1 MDELRAIVIGLV
13 QGLTEF
19 LPISSSGH
27 LIIVRE
33 MFHWHFLEDDLTFD
47 VALHLG
53 TTVAVLAYFWRE
65 WLQMATAL
73 LPGRQTS
80 SAPAANPDSIY
91 NSRFLMLLIAGSLP
105 AAIVGVALGDWVEN
119 EVRSPLVVGAMLI
132 VFGLVLLFAEQVGR
146 KTRQI
151 AGAGWGDALLVGCAQ
166 AVSLVPGVS
175 RSGITITA
183 ALVRGFRREDAARFS
198 FLLATPV
205 IVGAGLFKMAEA
217 ARDGIPSS
225 DVPVLL
231 LGTVAASVVGWAS
244 IGYLLRLVQTQ
255 SYAPFIVYRVLAG
268 MFFLIYFSLT

>member
-1 MDELRAIVIGLV
+1 MDELRAIVVGLV

-27 LIIVRE
+27 LIVVRE

-65 WLQMATAL
+65 WLQMLRAL
-73 LPGRQTS
+73 LPGRKATQV
-80 SAPAANPDSIY
+80 PANPASIY
-91 NSRFLMLLIAGSLP
+91 DSRFLMLLVVGSLP
-105 AAIVGVALGDWVEN
+105 AAIVGFALNDWVEN
-119 EVRSPLVVGAMLI
+119 EVRSPLIVGAMLI
-132 VFGLVLLFAEQVGR
+132 VFGLVLLFAERLGR
-146 KTRQI
+146 KVRQI

-175 RSGITITA
+175 RSGVTITA
-183 ALVRGFRREDAARFS
+183 ALARGFRREDAARFS

-205 IVGAGLFKMAEA
+205 IVGAGLLKMTQAI
-217 ARDGIPSS
+217 RDGIPSS

-231 LGTVAASVVGWAS
+231 AGTVTASLVGWAS
-244 IGYLLRLVQTQ
+244 IGYLLRLVQSQ
-255 SYAPFIVYRVLAG
+255 SYAPFVVYRLLAG
-268 MFFLIYFSLT
+268 VFFLAYFLIT

>member
-27 LIIVRE
+27 LIVVRE
-33 MFHWHFLEDDLTFD
+33 LFHWHFLEDDLTFD

-65 WLQMATAL
+65 WLDMLGAL
-73 LPGRQTS
+73 LPGRRAAGGS
-80 SAPAANPDSIY
+80 ANPGSIY
-91 NSRFLMLLIAGSLP
+91 DSRFLMLLVVGSLP
-105 AAIVGVALGDWVEN
+105 AAIVGLPLEHWVE
-119 EVRSPLVVGAMLI
+119 ETVRAPEVVGAMLI
-132 VFGLVLLFAEQVGR
+132 VFGLVLLLAECLGPKVR
-146 KTRQI
+146 KI
-151 AGAGWGDALLVGCAQ
+151 AGAGWGDALLIGCAQ

-175 RSGITITA
+175 RSGVTITA
-183 ALVRGFRREDAARFS
+183 ALARGFRREDAARFS

-205 IVGAGLFKMAEA
+205 IVGAGLTKMAQA
-217 ARDGIPSS
+217 VRDGIPSG

-231 LGTVAASVVGWAS
+231 VGTVTAAVVGWAS

-255 SYAPFIVYRVLAG
+255 SFVPFVVYRILAG
-268 MFFLIYFSLT
+268 VFFLAYFAAT

>member
-27 LIIVRE
+27 LIVVRE

-65 WLQMATAL
+65 WLQMLAAL
-73 LPGRQTS
+73 LPRRKTTS
-80 SAPAANPDSIY
+80 VPANPGSIY
-91 NSRFLMLLIAGSLP
+91 NSRFLMLLVVGSMP
-105 AAIVGVALGDWVEN
+105 AAVVGFALNDWVEN

-132 VFGLVLLFAEQVGR
+132 VFGLVLLFAERLGQKV
-146 KTRQI
+146 RQI

-205 IVGAGLFKMAEA
+205 IVGAGSLKMMQAIH
-217 ARDGIPSS
+217 DGIPSS

-231 LGTVAASVVGWAS
+231 VGTVTASIVGWAS
-244 IGYLLRLVQTQ
+244 IGYLLRMVQTQ
-255 SYAPFIVYRVLAG
+255 SYAPFIAYRVLAG
-268 MFFLIYFSLT
+268 VFFLVYFLAT

>member
-27 LIIVRE
+27 LIVVRE

-65 WLQMATAL
+65 WLAMLAAL
-73 LPGRQTS
+73 LPGRKTTS
-80 SAPAANPDSIY
+80 VPTNPGSIY
-91 NSRFLMLLIAGSLP
+91 NSRFLMLLVVGSMP
-105 AAIVGVALGDWVEN
+105 AAVVGFALNDWVEN

-132 VFGLVLLFAEQVGR
+132 VFGLVLLFAERLGR
-146 KTRQI
+146 KARQI
-151 AGAGWGDALLVGCAQ
+151 ASAGWGDALLVGCAQ

-183 ALVRGFRREDAARFS
+183 ALARGFRREDAARFS

-205 IVGAGLFKMAEA
+205 IVGAGSLKMMQAIH
-217 ARDGIPSS
+217 DGIPSS

-231 LGTVAASVVGWAS
+231 IGTVTASIAGWAS

-255 SYAPFIVYRVLAG
+255 SYAPFIAYRVLAG
-268 MFFLIYFSLT
+268 LFFLVYFLAT

>member
-27 LIIVRE
+27 LIVVRE
-33 MFHWHFLEDDLTFD
+33 LFHWHFLEDDLTFD

-65 WLQMATAL
+65 WLAMLAAL
-73 LPGRQTS
+73 LPGRKTTS
-80 SAPAANPDSIY
+80 VPANPGSIY
-91 NSRFLMLLIAGSLP
+91 NSRFLMLLVIGSLP
-105 AAIVGVALGDWVEN
+105 AAVVGFALNDWVEN

-132 VFGLVLLFAEQVGR
+132 VFGLVLLFAERLSPKV
-146 KTRQI
+146 RQI

-205 IVGAGLFKMAEA
+205 IVGAGSLKMIQAI
-217 ARDGIPSS
+217 RDGIPSS

-231 LGTVAASVVGWAS
+231 VGTVTASIVGWAS

-255 SYAPFIVYRVLAG
+255 SYAPFIAYRVLAG
-268 MFFLIYFSLT
+268 VFFLVYFLAT

>member
-27 LIIVRE
+27 LIVVRE
-33 MFHWHFLEDDLTFD
+33 MFHWHFLEDNLTFD

-65 WLQMATAL
+65 WLEMLTAP
-73 LPGRQTS
+73 LPRRKTTS
-80 SAPAANPDSIY
+80 LPANPGSIY
-91 NSRFLMLLIAGSLP
+91 NARFLMLLVIGSLP
-105 AAIVGVALGDWVEN
+105 AAIVGFALNDWVEN

-132 VFGLVLLFAEQVGR
+132 VFGLVLLFAERLGQ
-146 KTRQI
+146 KARQI

-175 RSGITITA
+175 RSGVTITA
-183 ALVRGFRREDAARFS
+183 ALARGFRREDAARFS

-205 IVGAGLFKMAEA
+205 IVGAGSLKMTQAIV
-217 ARDGIPSS
+217 DGIPSS
-225 DVPVLL
+225 DIPVLL
-231 LGTVAASVVGWAS
+231 AGTVTAAVAGWAS

-255 SYAPFIVYRVLAG
+255 SYAPFIVYRILAG
-268 MFFLIYFSLT
+268 VFFLAYFLAT

>member
-27 LIIVRE
+27 LIVVRE
-33 MFHWHFLEDDLTFD
+33 LFHWHFLEDDLTFD

-65 WLQMATAL
+65 WLEMLSAL
-73 LPGRQTS
+73 LPGRKTTS
-80 SAPAANPDSIY
+80 VPANPGSIY
-91 NSRFLMLLIAGSLP
+91 NSRFLMLLVVGSLP
-105 AAIVGVALGDWVEN
+105 AALVGFALNDWVEN

-132 VFGLVLLFAEQVGR
+132 VFGLVLLFAERLGQ
-146 KTRQI
+146 KARQI

-175 RSGITITA
+175 RSGVTITA
-183 ALVRGFRREDAARFS
+183 ALARGFRREDAARFS

-205 IVGAGLFKMAEA
+205 IVGAGLLKMTEA
-217 ARDGIPSS
+217 IHDGIPSS

-231 LGTVAASVVGWAS
+231 VGTVTASIVGWAS

-255 SYAPFIVYRVLAG
+255 SYAPFVVYRILAG
-268 MFFLIYFSLT
+268 AFFLAYFLAT

>member
-27 LIIVRE
+27 LIVVRE
-33 MFHWHFLEDDLTFD
+33 LFHWHFLEGDLTFD

-65 WLQMATAL
+65 WLEMLAAL
-73 LPGRQTS
+73 LPGRK
-80 SAPAANPDSIY
+80 PAGVPANPGSIY
-91 NSRFLMLLIAGSLP
+91 NSRFLMLLVIGSLP
-105 AAIVGVALGDWVEN
+105 AALVGFALNDWVEN
-119 EVRSPLVVGAMLI
+119 EVRSPLVVSAMLI
-132 VFGLVLLFAEQVGR
+132 VFGLVLLFAERLGQ
-146 KTRQI
+146 KARQI
-151 AGAGWGDALLVGCAQ
+151 AGAGWGDAVLVGCAQ

-205 IVGAGLFKMAEA
+205 IVGAGLLKMTEA
-217 ARDGIPSS
+217 IHDGIPSG

-231 LGTVAASVVGWAS
+231 VGTVAASVVGWAS

-255 SYAPFIVYRVLAG
+255 SYAPFVAYRILAG
-268 MFFLIYFSLT
+268 GFFLAYFLAT

>member
-27 LIIVRE
+27 LIVVRE

-65 WLQMATAL
+65 WLEMLGAL
-73 LPGRQTS
+73 LPGRKTTS
-80 SAPAANPDSIY
+80 VPANPGSIY
-91 NSRFLMLLIAGSLP
+91 NSRFLMLLVIGSLP
-105 AAIVGVALGDWVEN
+105 AALVGFALNDWVEN

-132 VFGLVLLFAEQVGR
+132 VFGLVLLFAERLGQ
-146 KTRQI
+146 KARQI

-175 RSGITITA
+175 RSGVTITA
-183 ALVRGFRREDAARFS
+183 ALARGFRREDAARFS

-205 IVGAGLFKMAEA
+205 IVGAGLLKMAEA
-217 ARDGIPSS
+217 VHDGIPSS
-225 DVPVLL
+225 DIPVLL
-231 LGTVAASVVGWAS
+231 AGTVTAAVAGWAS
-244 IGYLLRLVQTQ
+244 IGYLLRLVQSH
-255 SYAPFIVYRVLAG
+255 SYAPFVAYRILAG
-268 MFFLIYFSLT
+268 VFFLAYFLAT

>member
-1 MDELRAIVIGLV
+1 
-13 QGLTEF
+13 
-19 LPISSSGH
+19 
-27 LIIVRE
+27 
-33 MFHWHFLEDDLTFD
+33 
-47 VALHLG
+47 
-53 TTVAVLAYFWRE
+53 
-65 WLQMATAL
+65 
-73 LPGRQTS
+73 
-80 SAPAANPDSIY
+80 
-91 NSRFLMLLIAGSLP
+91 MLLIAGSLP
-105 AAIVGVALGDWVEN
+105 AAIVGVALDDWVEN

-132 VFGLVLLFAEQVGR
+132 VFGIVLLFAEQVGR

-231 LGTVAASVVGWAS
+231 LGTVAASIVGWAS

-255 SYAPFIVYRVLAG
+255 SYAPFIIYRVLAG